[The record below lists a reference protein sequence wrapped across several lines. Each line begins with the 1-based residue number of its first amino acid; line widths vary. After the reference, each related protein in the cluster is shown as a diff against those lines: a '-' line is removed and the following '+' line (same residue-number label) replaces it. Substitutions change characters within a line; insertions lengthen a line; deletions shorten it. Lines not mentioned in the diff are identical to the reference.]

1 MTKPETPNDLETLQ
15 RLFEL
20 ALEQPLER
28 RSIFLTQACDG
39 DAQLK
44 AQVQALLACDEE
56 EGFLDRPLICP
67 NDQPSDMLGRRIG
80 PYQLKALLGEGG
92 MGEVY
97 LAERDDGEFYKW
109 VAIKFLRVGPG
120 YKLLA
125 GRFESERQILAQ
137 LEHPNIVH
145 LLDGGR
151 TEEGHLYLVMEYV
164 DGLAIDEHCQKQ
176 GLDVPSRLKLF
187 LQVCEGVEHAHR
199 NLVVHR
205 DLKPA
210 NILVTDAGQPKLL
223 DFGIARLL
231 APDIFHRPF
240 DPTITVLRAATPRYA
255 SPEQIKGGV
264 ITTASDVYS
273 LGVLLYELLS
283 GRSPYRKAT
292 GTTLEVSRAVLEEE
306 PERPSRAVLRTEE
319 PDIRHGFIPKS
330 FRLGLEGDLDNI
342 ILKALNK
349 EPAQRYPSVEAF
361 AQDIHNFLE
370 GRPVSAR
377 TPTWDY
383 VISKFVGR
391 YPWQVGAASMT
402 AAVLIGGAT
411 ALALQAQISDRR
423 FEQVR
428 TLAHS
433 LVYELDPALEKI
445 SGATSARKLLVGKA
459 VTYLNG
465 LSKEAGGDPELQEE
479 IASSY
484 EHLGNVQGSPAFS
497 NLGDIQGALA
507 SYRNALV
514 IRRSLAA
521 RNSENAKAQDNLAT
535 SLHRFALA
543 DSAAG
548 HLEDAL
554 NLQREE
560 LTIRMKLYEVEPSNI
575 DYLDKLLGAYDG
587 IGGTQFDAGDL
598 EQSEESFRMELALA
612 ERQMRLEPQS
622 EQATLNVWYA
632 SQNLALVTSEKGDPE
647 QAVIYA
653 RKELEVMEQ
662 VSQRMPSNL
671 MYKKYLVSSYIDL
684 ANSLGNPDK
693 PNIGEWQSA
702 LTNYK
707 KALQISSR
715 LAAADPADA
724 DAQNKWSLTLQSV
737 GEVLTQYGSPSDA
750 LQYFRIALKIRQKL
764 ADIDQTNIATQLRL
778 AISYH
783 SIGKVLLLQGK
794 ATVALENFTH
804 ALKIR
809 RTLFEKQQTDTKA
822 KYLLTQT
829 LLKIGEAHE
838 KLAQE
843 ELDGADKKL
852 DWSNARDTYA
862 QVLQLQLPI
871 TSQFHLDASQGLQR
885 CKDALHLLHG
895 MNSPSGVSQVGIIR
909 DAVDLFG

>member
-1 MTKPETPNDLETLQ
+1 MTKPETPNDLENLQ

-20 ALEQPLER
+20 ALEQPLEQ
-28 RSIFLTQACDG
+28 RSIFLAQACGG
-39 DAQLK
+39 DAHLK

-80 PYQLKALLGEGG
+80 SYQLKALLGEGG

-97 LAERDDGEFYKW
+97 LAERDDGEFHQW
-109 VAIKFLRVGPG
+109 VAIKLLRVGPG

-176 GLDVPSRLKLF
+176 GLDVSSRLKLF
-187 LQVCEGVEHAHR
+187 LRVCAGVEHAHR

-240 DPTITVLRAATPRYA
+240 DPTITILRAATPRYA

-292 GTTLEVSRAVLEEE
+292 GSTHEVSRAVLEDE
-306 PERPSRAVLRTEE
+306 PEKPSRAVMRTDE
-319 PDIRHGFIPKS
+319 PDARHGFIPKS
-330 FRLGLEGDLDNI
+330 FRLGIEGDLDNI

-349 EPAQRYPSVEAF
+349 EPSQRYPSVEAF

-391 YPWQVGAASMT
+391 YPWQVGAAALSV
-402 AAVLIGGAT
+402 AVLIGGAT
-411 ALALQAQISDRR
+411 ALAWQKQISDRR

-433 LVYELDPALEKI
+433 IVYELDPALEKI

-459 VTYLNG
+459 VTYLNS

-479 IASSY
+479 IAGAY
-484 EHLGNVQGSPAFS
+484 EHLGDVQGSPAYS
-497 NLGDIQGALA
+497 NLGDIQGGLA
-507 SYRNALV
+507 SYRKALA
-514 IRRSLAA
+514 IRRSLVA
-521 RNSENAKAQDNLAT
+521 RTPRNAKTQDNLAT
-535 SLHRFALA
+535 CLYRFALIN
-543 DSAAG
+543 STTG
-548 HLEDAL
+548 HIQETLG
-554 NLQREE
+554 LQHEA
-560 LTIRMKLYEVEPSNI
+560 LTIRKKLYEADPRA
-575 DYLDKLLGAYDG
+575 YLGKLISAYES
-587 IGGTQFDAGDL
+587 IGRTQLEAGSP
-598 EQSEESFRMELALA
+598 EQAEKNFRMELTLA
-612 ERQMRLEPQS
+612 EGQMHLDPQS
-622 EQATLNVWYA
+622 EEAALNVWYV
-632 SQNLALVTSEKGDPE
+632 SQNLAQAFSAKGDPE
-647 QAVIYA
+647 QALVYA
-653 RKELEVMEQ
+653 RRELEVIEQ
-662 VSQRMPSNL
+662 LSQKKPADV
-671 MYKKYLVSSYIDL
+671 MYQKYLANSYSDV
-684 ANSLGNPDK
+684 ARSLGNPEK
-693 PNIGEWQSA
+693 PNIGDWQTA
-702 LTNYK
+702 LTYYK

-715 LAAADPADA
+715 LAAVDPADM
-724 DAQNKWSLTLQSV
+724 DAQDKWSLTLQSIGAV
-737 GEVLTQYGSPSDA
+737 IAKYGSLSDS
-750 LQYFRIALKIRQKL
+750 LQYSRKALKIRQKL
-764 ADIDQTNIATQLRL
+764 ARIDQENAFTRWHL
-778 AISYH
+778 AVGYH
-783 SIGKVLLLQGK
+783 SIGNVLLLQDK
-794 ATVALENFTH
+794 IPNALENFTH
-804 ALKIR
+804 ALQIR
-809 RTLFEKQQTDTKA
+809 RTLFEKNPTDLEA
-822 KYLLTQT
+822 KYLLAQT
-829 LLKIGEAHE
+829 LLRIGEAHE
-838 KLAQE
+838 KLAQK
-843 ELDGADKKL
+843 GRNTADKKL
-852 DWSNARDTYA
+852 DWSRARDAYW
-862 QVLQLQLPI
+862 QVLQLQLL
-871 TSQFHLDASQGLQR
+871 TTNQLHQEASQGLQR
-885 CKDALHLLHG
+885 CLSSLQLLQG
-895 MNSPSGVSQVGIIR
+895 NSSSPSENLLEGATIEAQK
-909 DAVDLFG
+909 